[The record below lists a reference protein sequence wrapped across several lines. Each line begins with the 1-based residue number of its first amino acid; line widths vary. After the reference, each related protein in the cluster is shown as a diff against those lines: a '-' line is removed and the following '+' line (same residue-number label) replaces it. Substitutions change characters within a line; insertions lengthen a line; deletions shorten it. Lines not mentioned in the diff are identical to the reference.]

1 MQKIKTQMSN
11 NTRIF
16 RELTLWLAAATLGF
30 CGVFY
35 YDQLIEK
42 IRAFQLVA
50 KSVDL
55 KHHVREPE
63 KKKNGW
69 ENIIVI
75 HANREGHFATRAS
88 INNEDTLM
96 MIDTGATF
104 VALSYETA
112 EEIGLDLRP
121 GDFDKAAR
129 TANGISKVA
138 HVNLDEITI
147 GDITVTDVK
156 AIVVEPGK
164 LDINL
169 LGMNF
174 LSKLKRFEFSG
185 RKLLLV
191 Q

>member
-1 MQKIKTQMSN
+1 MKYKSGIIKEAL
-11 NTRIF
+11 IW
-16 RELTLWLAAATLGF
+16 TLCAGLGF
-30 CGVFY
+30 AIVFY
-35 YDQLIEK
+35 YDELMGK
-42 IRAFQLVA
+42 IRAFQEVA
-50 KSVDL
+50 RRSDL

-63 KKKNGW
+63 VKTKSW

-75 HANREGHFATRAS
+75 HANREGHFATRAR
-88 INNEDTLM
+88 INNEDTMLM
-96 MIDTGATF
+96 VDTGATY

-112 EEIGLDLRP
+112 EEIGLNIQP
-121 GDFDKAAR
+121 GDFSRVAR

-138 HVNLDEITI
+138 AVNLDEITI
-147 GDITVTDVK
+147 GDITVSNID

-174 LSKLKRFEFSG
+174 LSKLKRFEVSG

>member
-1 MQKIKTQMSN
+1 MKHTKN
-11 NTRIF
+11 F
-16 RELTLWLAAATLGF
+16 LREMALWLMAAGMGF
-30 CGVFY
+30 AVVFY
-35 YDQLIEK
+35 SDQLIDK

-50 KSVDL
+50 NSVDL
-55 KHHVREPE
+55 KHHVRQPE
-63 KKKNGW
+63 VQKNGW
-69 ENIIVI
+69 ENVIVI
-75 HANREGHFATRAS
+75 HANREGHFATQAS
-88 INNEDTLM
+88 INNEDTQFL
-96 MIDTGATF
+96 IDTGATYI
-104 VALSYETA
+104 ALSYETA
-112 EEIGLDLRP
+112 EEIGLHVHDD
-121 GDFDKAAR
+121 DFDKIAR
-129 TANGISKVA
+129 TANGVSKVA
-138 HVNLDEITI
+138 HVNLDEVTI

>member
-1 MQKIKTQMSN
+1 MS
-11 NTRIF
+11 
-16 RELTLWLAAATLGF
+16 LWLLAAGMGF
-30 CGVFY
+30 FGVYY

-50 KSVDL
+50 NSADL
-55 KHHVREPE
+55 KHHVREAE
-63 KKKNGW
+63 TKRRGW

-75 HANREGHFATRAS
+75 HANREGHFATKAT
-88 INNEDTLM
+88 INNEETQLLV
-96 MIDTGATF
+96 DTGATF

-112 EEIGLDLRP
+112 EDIGLHVSP
-121 GDFDKAAR
+121 GDFDQIAR

-147 GDITVTDVK
+147 GDITVNDVK

>member
-1 MQKIKTQMSN
+1 MIKRSGIMHE
-11 NTRIF
+11 IAIWGF
-16 RELTLWLAAATLGF
+16 AAALGF
-30 CGVFY
+30 LGVFF
-35 YDQLIEK
+35 YDDIKNK
-42 IRAFQLVA
+42 IVHLKQIAY
-50 KSVDL
+50 SVDL
-55 KHHVREPE
+55 QHHIREPE
-63 KKKNGW
+63 VKKAGW

-75 HANREGHFATRAS
+75 HANREGHFATKAS
-88 INNEDTLM
+88 INNEVTLLM
-96 MIDTGATF
+96 VDTGATF

-112 EEIGLDLRP
+112 ESIGLNIGP
-121 GDFDKAAR
+121 GDFDKVAR
-129 TANGISKVA
+129 TANGVSKVA
-138 HVNLDEITI
+138 HINLDEVTI
-147 GDITVTDVK
+147 GDITITDVE

>member
-1 MQKIKTQMSN
+1 MSN
-11 NTRIF
+11 RSGLF
-16 RELTLWLAAATLGF
+16 GEMSLWLLAAAMGF
-30 CGVFY
+30 FGVYY
-35 YDQLIEK
+35 YDQLMDK
-42 IRAFQLVA
+42 IRAFQLVVN
-50 KSVDL
+50 KVDL

-63 KKKNGW
+63 VKNKGW

-75 HANREGHFATRAS
+75 HANREGHFATRAT
-88 INNEDTLM
+88 INNEEAKL

-112 EEIGLDLRP
+112 EELGLHVSP
-121 GDFDKAAR
+121 GDFDKIAR
-129 TANGISKVA
+129 TANGVSKVA
-138 HVNLDEITI
+138 HVSLDEITI
-147 GDITVTDVK
+147 GDITVSDVE

-174 LSKLKRFEFSG
+174 LSRLKRFEFSG

>member
-1 MQKIKTQMSN
+1 MVKTAV
-11 NTRIF
+11 I
-16 RELTLWLAAATLGF
+16 RELMLWTLCAIAGF
-30 CGVFY
+30 LLVFY
-35 YDQLIEK
+35 YDEIRQK
-42 IRAFQLVA
+42 IYAFQEVA
-50 KSVDL
+50 RRSDL
-55 KHHVREPE
+55 EHHIREPE
-63 KKKNGW
+63 SKSKSW

-75 HANREGHFATRAS
+75 HANREGHFATRAR
-88 INNEDTLM
+88 INNEDTMLM
-96 MIDTGATF
+96 VDTGATF

-112 EEIGLDLRP
+112 EEIGLNIQP
-121 GDFDKAAR
+121 GDFTKAAR

-138 HVNLDEITI
+138 SVNLDEITI
-147 GDITVTDVK
+147 GDITVTNVD

-174 LSKLKRFEFSG
+174 LSKLKRFEVSG

>member
-1 MQKIKTQMSN
+1 MAQS
-11 NTRIF
+11 RLF
-16 RELTLWLAAATLGF
+16 RELSLWLLAAAIGF

-35 YDQLIEK
+35 YDQIIEK
-42 IRAFQLVA
+42 IR
-50 KSVDL
+50 DL
-55 KHHVREPE
+55 KLLASSADLEHHVREPE
-63 KKKNGW
+63 KKQNGW

-88 INNEDTLM
+88 INNQDTLM
-96 MIDTGATF
+96 MVDTGATF

-112 EEIGLDLRP
+112 EEIGIDINP
-121 GDFDKAAR
+121 DDFDKAAR

-138 HVNLDEITI
+138 HVTLDEITI
-147 GDITVTDVK
+147 GDITVTDVQ

-174 LSKLKRFEFSG
+174 LSKLKRFEISG

>member
-1 MQKIKTQMSN
+1 MSQRSNIIKE
-11 NTRIF
+11 IA
-16 RELTLWLAAATLGF
+16 LWSLAAAAGF
-30 CGVFY
+30 FGVFY
-35 YDQLIEK
+35 YEEIKQEIIYVK
-42 IRAFQLVA
+42 KLVSSA
-50 KSVDL
+50 DL
-55 KHHVREPE
+55 KHHIREPE
-63 KKKNGW
+63 IKSKGW

-75 HANREGHFATRAS
+75 HANREGHFATRAM
-88 INNEDTLM
+88 INNEETLLM
-96 MIDTGATF
+96 VDTGATL

-112 EEIGLDLRP
+112 QEIGLNIGP
-121 GDFDKAAR
+121 GDFDKVAR
-129 TANGISKVA
+129 TANGVSKVA

-147 GDITVTDVK
+147 GDITVEDIK

-164 LDINL
+164 LDVNL

>member
-1 MQKIKTQMSN
+1 MRMHSGI
-11 NTRIF
+11 I
-16 RELTLWLAAATLGF
+16 RELGLWLAAACMGF
-30 CGVFY
+30 ACVFY
-35 YDQLIEK
+35 FDQLMEK
-42 IRAFQLVA
+42 INAFNTVA
-50 KSVDL
+50 TSVDL
-55 KHHVREPE
+55 QHHVRAPE
-63 KKKNGW
+63 VKSDGW

-75 HANREGHFATRAS
+75 HANREGHFATKAA
-88 INNEDTLM
+88 INNEDALLM
-96 MIDTGATF
+96 VDTGATF

-112 EEIGLDLRP
+112 QDIGLNIHDS
-121 GDFDKAAR
+121 DFDKVAR
-129 TANGISKVA
+129 TANGVSKVA

-147 GDITVTDVK
+147 GDITVTDIK

>member
-1 MQKIKTQMSN
+1 MKKRSGIA
-11 NTRIF
+11 
-16 RELTLWLAAATLGF
+16 RELSLWLLAAGIGF
-30 CGVFY
+30 GGVYY
-35 YDQLIEK
+35 YDQLMDK

-50 KSVDL
+50 NSVDL
-55 KHHVREPE
+55 KHHVRDAEV
-63 KKKNGW
+63 KTRGW

-88 INNEDTLM
+88 INNEDAELL
-96 MIDTGATF
+96 IDTGATF

-112 EEIGLDLRP
+112 EELGLHITP
-121 GDFDKAAR
+121 GDFNKIAR
-129 TANGISKVA
+129 TANGVSKVA

-147 GDITVTDVK
+147 GDITVTDVE

-174 LSKLKRFEFSG
+174 LSRLKRFEFSG

>member
-1 MQKIKTQMSN
+1 MRKSGVI
-11 NTRIF
+11 
-16 RELTLWLAAATLGF
+16 RELVLWCICAALGF
-30 CGVFY
+30 LLVFY
-35 YDQLIEK
+35 YDELLGK
-42 IRAFQLVA
+42 IRAFQEVA
-50 KSVDL
+50 RSTDL
-55 KHHVREPE
+55 KHHVRDAEV
-63 KKKNGW
+63 KSKSW

-75 HANREGHFATRAS
+75 HANREGHFATRAK
-88 INNEDTLM
+88 INNEDTMLM
-96 MIDTGATF
+96 VDTGATY

-112 EEIGLDLRP
+112 EEIGLNIQP
-121 GDFDKAAR
+121 SDFSKAAR

-138 HVNLDEITI
+138 AVSLDEITI
-147 GDITVTDVK
+147 GDITVSNVE

-174 LSKLKRFEFSG
+174 LSKLKRFEVSG